1 MKTFIE
7 SLGSCIASSLAHI
20 SILARAG
27 VVVPLTS
34 ASTDGSNGSDAARI
48 FDDGFPGRQHPT
60 SLADGDIEHPG
71 FVTSNGLGSMEIG
84 HADD

>member
-1 MKTFIE
+1 MKTVIE

-20 SILARAG
+20 WTLARAG

-34 ASTDGSNGSDAARI
+34 ASTDRIKGSDASLIA
-48 FDDGFPGRQHPT
+48 DDGLPGRHPPT
-60 SLADGDIEHPG
+60 FQADSDIEHPG
-71 FVTSNGLGSMEIG
+71 FMTCNGLGSMEIG